1 MIKVIFRSAAL
12 LCVAALLL
20 ASLVGCERTDKT
32 DDGVLDVLCV
42 SFAEYDWVR
51 SIVRGSEGVRVSL
64 LISNGA
70 ELHGYDPSPSE
81 MIKIKTSDVVVSVG
95 GVSDEWI
102 DDAIAG
108 EDVRYVRLSQIEGIS
123 KHCVSASSLEHQHEH
138 QHGHDHD
145 VDEHIWLSPKNARVA
160 CEYLAELFCELD
172 GDRTDVYRENAQAYA
187 AQLDALDASLTALAE
202 GALAGETLI
211 FADRFPFVYMLAD
224 YGIEYHAAFE
234 GCDTDSQ
241 WTASTAISLAKK
253 LDEVGAEVVLIT
265 ESADG
270 ELARSAIESSQ
281 GRDREVLVLDSMQTV
296 GGERVESESYV
307 SIMRANIAVLSAAYS
322 DQSGE

>member
-1 MIKVIFRSAAL
+1 MIKKPVILLAAL
-12 LCVAALLL
+12 LAAAILLG
-20 ASLVGCERTDKT
+20 SLTGCERGGA

-51 SIVRGSEGVRVSL
+51 SIARGSEGVRVSL
-64 LISNGA
+64 LIQNGQ

-81 MIKIKTSDVVVSVG
+81 MIKIKTSDVIISVG

-102 DDAIAG
+102 DAAVAG
-108 EDVRYVRLSQIEGIS
+108 EDVRYVRLSQIEGVS

-145 VDEHIWLSPKNARVA
+145 VDEHMWLSPKNARVA
-160 CEYLAELFCELD
+160 CEYLTGLFCELD
-172 GDRTDVYRENAQAYA
+172 AENADVYRENAQAYA
-187 AQLDALDASLTALAE
+187 AQLDTLDASLTELAE
-202 GALAGETLI
+202 GALAEETLV
-211 FADRFPFVYMLAD
+211 FADRFPFIYMLAD

-253 LDEVGAEVVLIT
+253 LDEVGARVVFVT

-270 ELARSAIESSQ
+270 TLARSAIENSDDAE
-281 GRDREVLVLDSMQTV
+281 RRIVTLDSIQTV
-296 GGERVESESYV
+296 GGERVDSESYL
-307 SIMRANIAVLSAAYS
+307 SIMSANVAALGAAYA
-322 DQSGE
+322 E